1 MSVTQGARPLAVTPH
16 PLSPSRRLL
25 RGALGATIVVGS
37 LVTWLGIPLFWIW
50 VAAQFSDEHPLVYMI
65 ALAACPATM
74 AAWGFMLYR
83 LNATYVR
90 LGPPEAR
97 TPPAARSAWLK
108 SVSGERGRRRPT
120 SLIDV
125 SMALSVIIAVVAMA
139 VWFFAFAENYVPFP
153 R

>member
-1 MSVTQGARPLAVTPH
+1 MSVTEGARPLAVTPYQL
-16 PLSPSRRLL
+16 PPTRRLL
-25 RGALGATIVVGS
+25 RAALALTIVAGS

-50 VAAQFSDEHPLVYMI
+50 VAAQFSTEHPLVYMV

-83 LNATYVR
+83 LHAVYV
-90 LGPPEAR
+90 LMGPPPEGPPER
-97 TPPAARSAWLK
+97 RSAWLK
-108 SVSGERGRRRPT
+108 SLSAERRRRAPA

-125 SMALSVIIAVVAMA
+125 SMAASVVIAIVAMA
-139 VWFFAFAENYVPFP
+139 IWFFGFAENYVPFP